1 MGFDDRNMIQ
11 DAQLDDSLYKNTSGS
26 NVDLDEVEKAT
37 EENQEK
43 PMDIDFEAQ
52 ARNDGFGETLDD
64 FGKIMI
70 SFLTFVT
77 STLTVFH
84 I

>member
-1 MGFDDRNMIQ
+1 MIQ

-26 NVDLDEVEKAT
+26 NIDLDDVNVDKPT
-37 EENQEK
+37 EDNQEK

-64 FGKIMI
+64 FGEFERI
-70 SFLTFVT
+70 SMV
-77 STLTVFH
+77 S
-84 I
+84 